1 MMSNREMIWLIRIT
15 SSISPLV
22 YIWPMRIHE
31 SFTIIIPHLS
41 LSYIKDPKGQGS
53 DREISEES
61 NKAWSECCWFDA
73 KENGQNFRK
82 INLIWRWF
90 PQNGFEI
97 DASSVALAANRIGT
111 LYISKSEAALGP
123 SIFHQFFKDC
133 LLPKLSA
140 RIRISK
146 RKKYRLCKLILRACI
161 SLIKSS

>member
-1 MMSNREMIWLIRIT
+1 MGYMMITNKEMIWLIRIT

-73 KENGQNFRK
+73 KENGQNFSK

-90 PQNGFEI
+90 PQSGFEI
-97 DASSVALAANRIGT
+97 DAGSVALSANRIRT
-111 LYISKSEAALGP
+111 LWVSSNQKLCSDRP
-123 SIFHQFFKDC
+123 FSI
-133 LLPKLSA
+133 
-140 RIRISK
+140 
-146 RKKYRLCKLILRACI
+146 CKLILRAWI
-161 SLIKSS
+161 SLI